1 MLPIA
6 LLCAYLTVCVNEEPS
21 INVVLTLLGLNDFS
35 TKERERDIYRGG
47 SPTLMVIGG
56 DSYLE
61 GRGFKSSSVYWM
73 DIFHIYLL

>member
-35 TKERERDIYRGG
+35 TKEAVLKG
-47 SPTLMVIGG
+47 SFFLYTIVLICSLSKDLKIPTIQN
-56 DSYLE
+56 DS
-61 GRGFKSSSVYWM
+61 
-73 DIFHIYLL
+73 H